1 MPLGEESLR
10 VAIAGA
16 SPLRGKDLKTW
27 IEQSGF
33 PAGEVRLFD
42 EELAVG
48 TLTDVGGEPAVIQRI
63 DSSSFDKT
71 RFVFF
76 TGSPEFALKHAPA
89 AQAAGATVI
98 DLSG

>member
-16 SPLRGKDLKTW
+16 TPLRGKDLKTW

-48 TLTDVGGEPAVIQRI
+48 AVEQSGDRGRRAGG
-63 DSSSFDKT
+63 
-71 RFVFF
+71 
-76 TGSPEFALKHAPA
+76 
-89 AQAAGATVI
+89 
-98 DLSG
+98 